1 MRRQEQ
7 DYLSVREIAD
17 RLHVTPRTVLHM
29 LARGELSGAVRIG
42 TGRGSVIRIPVS
54 ALDELQP
61 YKPTRMHRD
70 HEQA

>member
-1 MRRQEQ
+1 MRRHEQ

-17 RLHVTPRTVLHM
+17 RLHVTARTVLHM
-29 LARGELSGAVRIG
+29 LARGKLSGAVRIG

-61 YKPTRMHRD
+61 YKPMCGHRD
-70 HEQA
+70 DEQA